1 MGDNP
6 IRLKPAM
13 TELSSYTLKLLRID
27 AEFVLYRGQRETEP
41 SHILVVAPLSHQ
53 PAQGTLG
60 RLEHEY
66 ALRTRLDP
74 AWAVLPFGLVSE
86 NGRTALVLEDP
97 GGEPLDGLLK
107 SPLELTVFLRIAAGL
122 AAALVGLHGRGLIHK
137 DIRPANVMVNPT
149 SHQVWLTGFGI
160 ASDLPRERQA
170 PEPPET
176 IAGTLAYMAPE
187 QTGRMNRSID
197 SRSDLYSLGVTLYEM
212 LTGALPFAANDPLEW
227 VHCHIARQPAPLNDR
242 RKDVPKTLSAI
253 VLKLLAKTAEERY
266 QTAAGLKADL
276 RRCLQDWESLGRIN
290 PFLLCANDA
299 SDRLLF
305 PEKLYG
311 RHRESKAL
319 LEAFD
324 RVVASGMP
332 ELVLVS
338 GYSGIGKSSIVNELQ
353 KAIVLPRGIFISG
366 KFDQQKRDIP
376 YSTLAQAFETL
387 VHQILS
393 KKEAQIGL
401 WRDAIR
407 DALGPNGQLVV
418 NLVPE
423 LELII
428 GKQPLA
434 PELPSQEA
442 QNRFDAVLRAFIGV
456 FGRKEHPLVLFLD
469 DLQWLDAATL
479 KLLEDLVTH
488 PDVQYLLLIG
498 AYRDNEVIPGHPL
511 LLRLDSIRNA
521 KAIVRDIVLAPLSFD
536 NVNRLI
542 ADSVLQERTST
553 VALARLVHKK
563 TAGNPFFTIQFLTVL
578 AEEHLLAFDSRERAW
593 RWDIDRI
600 RARAITDN
608 VADLLIKKLNR
619 LPERTR
625 TALKQLACL
634 GNNTDTATLTM
645 LRGGSEAEV
654 HSDLREAVL
663 EGSVVRLDGSYKF
676 VHDRIQETAYA
687 LIPDEARAEA
697 HLRIGRL
704 LIERM
709 SPAAIEEN
717 IFDVVNQL
725 NRGAALIFDWNE
737 KQRVA
742 ELNFLAGKKAKTTTA
757 YAAACAYL
765 SAGATLLDHVDWES
779 RYELWF
785 GICLLRA
792 ECEFLCGRFDEAER
806 LISSLLERAAS
817 KADQAAAYR
826 LKTDLHIMKSEYQ
839 EAVDSAL
846 ECLRL
851 FGIEM
856 SVHPTREQV
865 QCEYEKVWRNL
876 GGRSIESLADLPL
889 MTDPEIQATMRVLSV
904 LYSPAFFI
912 DTNLFSLS
920 ICHIVNLSLKYGA
933 TDASAHGYA
942 YFGFILGPAYNRYA
956 EGYRFGQLSVSLVEK
971 YEFAAYKAKVYMT
984 MAWVAIWT
992 QPITTA
998 LEFIRAAFS
1007 AAVEIGDVT
1016 YACYACDH
1024 TITDR
1029 LARGDYLDEVWHESE
1044 KRLDFVR
1051 KTKSRDYVD
1060 RITTQRQF
1068 IQNMRGRTNTFS
1080 TFSDSQFDE
1089 AAFEAQLPGDRA
1101 ITCWYWILKLQA
1113 RLISG
1118 DYEAA
1123 IAAAQKAKLLLW
1135 AATGCIQLLDYHYYT
1150 ALAIAAI
1157 FETASPNQQNEWRE
1171 TLTTHREQLR
1181 EWAEHCSISFLDK
1194 YALVSAEV
1202 ARIEGRDLDAMRFYD
1217 QAIRYAQQSGFQH
1230 NEALANEI
1238 AGKFYLGHGLEM
1250 IGHTYLRNARYCYTR
1265 WGAHGKVKQL
1275 EKSHP
1280 NLREGPS
1287 PLHPMTTIGATV
1299 EQLDLAT
1306 VVKMSQAVSGEILLE
1321 KLIDTL
1327 MVTALEHAG
1336 AERGLLILA
1345 QGDEQQIEAEATT
1358 GDKTVTVRLCQTLVT
1373 SAELPESILRYVIRT
1388 RKSVILDDASVQ
1400 NLFSAD
1406 EYLRRRQSRSVLCV
1420 PLLKQG
1426 ELIGALYLEN
1436 NLAPRVFTP
1445 DHLAVLEL
1453 LASQAAISLENARLY
1468 AGLRQENSDRTK
1480 AEEALRA
1487 SEDRWRKLFE
1497 NSSAGIALCAPDGR
1511 FIAANLALQK
1521 MLGYTEEELQGLTPK
1536 EFTLEEDLAAT
1547 EARIAQSRAGQRR
1560 DYRIEK
1566 RLLRKDGDVI
1576 WTDISAVFVTA
1587 TGSVPAFFAVV
1598 IVDITD
1604 RKRAEEEIKRIRR
1617 LEGEMRQ
1624 ASRTETMGGLTASL
1638 AHELNQPLA
1647 AVRTNA
1653 QAARRLLAGTR
1664 PELLKVKAAIE
1675 DIIEDIIQD
1684 NARAAE
1690 IIRNVRALFQ
1700 RDKIEMS
1707 PVDLRQILYDI
1718 ERIVRADAIVKN
1730 VTLRLDLPAAL
1741 PTVIGNRTQL
1751 VEALMNLV
1759 LNAFDSVCES
1769 ADGPREVEM
1778 RASQSETRQIHV
1790 SVRDSGKGIEPE
1802 VMPRLFDA
1810 FFTTKPQGMGMGL
1823 AIVRSIIENHG
1834 GRLRATR
1841 NPDRGATFEF
1851 DLPAKPDLNEA
1862 KGETSPTFS

>member
-1 MGDNP
+1 
-6 IRLKPAM
+6 M
-13 TELSSYTLKLLRID
+13 TEISSYTLKPLWND
-27 AEFVLYRGQRETEP
+27 AEFVSYRGQRETEP
-41 SHILVVAPLSHQ
+41 SHILIVAPLSQQ
-53 PAQGTLG
+53 PAQGTLR
-60 RLEHEY
+60 RLEHGY

-74 AWAVLPFGLVSE
+74 AWAVLPLALVSD
-86 NGRTALVLEDP
+86 NGRTTLVLEDP
-97 GGEPLDGLLK
+97 GGEPLDGILK
-107 SPLELTVFLRIAAGL
+107 GPLELTVFLRIAVGL
-122 AAALVGLHGRGLIHK
+122 AATLVGLHGRGLIHK

-149 SHQVWLTGFGI
+149 ADRVWLTGFGI

-212 LTGALPFAANDPLEW
+212 LTGTPPFAANDPLEW
-227 VHCHIARQPAPLNDR
+227 VHCHIARQPAPPKDL
-242 RKDVPKTLSAI
+242 RKDIPKTLSAI

-266 QTAAGLKADL
+266 QTAAGLEADL
-276 RRCLQDWESLGRIN
+276 RRCLQDWESLGRID
-290 PFLLCANDA
+290 PFLLRANDA
-299 SDRLLF
+299 SDRLLI

-338 GYSGIGKSSIVNELQ
+338 GYSGIGKSSIVNELHRVV
-353 KAIVLPRGIFISG
+353 VLPRGIFISG
-366 KFDQQKRDIP
+366 KFDQQKRGIP

-393 KKEAQIGL
+393 KNEAEIGR
-401 WRDAIR
+401 WQDAIR
-407 DALGPNGQLVV
+407 DAVGPNGQLVV

-423 LELII
+423 LELVI
-428 GKQPLA
+428 GKQPPA

-442 QNRFDAVLRAFIGV
+442 PNRFDAVLRAFIGV
-456 FGRKEHPLVLFLD
+456 FARKEHPLVIFLD

-479 KLLEDLVTH
+479 KLIEDLVTH

-511 LLRLDSIRNA
+511 LLRLDSIRKA

-536 NVNRLI
+536 NVNRLV

-553 VALARLVHKK
+553 LALARLVHKK

-578 AEEHLLAFDSRERAW
+578 AEEHLLEFDSRERTW

-608 VADLLIKKLNR
+608 AADLLIKKLNR

-634 GNNTDTATLTM
+634 GNNADTAALTM

-687 LIPDEARAEA
+687 LIPDETRAEA

-709 SPAAIEEN
+709 SPTAIEEN

-725 NRGAALIFDWNE
+725 NRGAALIFDRNE
-737 KQRVA
+737 KQRLA
-742 ELNFLAGKKAKTTTA
+742 ELNFRAGRKAKTSTA

-765 SAGATLLDHVDWES
+765 SAGATLLDHLDWES

-792 ECEFLCGRFDEAER
+792 ECEVLCGRFDEAEG
-806 LISSLLERAAS
+806 LISSLLERAVS
-817 KADQAAAYR
+817 KADKAAAYR
-826 LKTDLHIMKSEYQ
+826 LKTDLHIIKSEYQ

-846 ECLRL
+846 ECLGL

-889 MTDPEIQATMRVLSV
+889 MTDEEIQATMRVLSV

-992 QPITTA
+992 QPIRTA

-1029 LARGDYLDEVWHESE
+1029 LARGDYLEEVWRESE
-1044 KRLDFVR
+1044 KCLDFVR

-1060 RITTQRQF
+1060 RITTQQQF
-1068 IQNMRGRTNTFS
+1068 IQNMQGRTNTFS
-1080 TFSDSQFDE
+1080 TFSDSHFDE

-1101 ITCWYWILKLQA
+1101 IACWYWILKLQA
-1113 RLISG
+1113 RLVSE
-1118 DYEAA
+1118 DYETA
-1123 IAAAQKAKLLLW
+1123 IAAAQKAKRLLW

-1150 ALAIAAI
+1150 ALAIAAL

-1171 TLTTHREQLR
+1171 TLTTHLEQLR

-1202 ARIEGRDLDAMRFYD
+1202 ARIEGRDLDAMRFYE
-1217 QAIRYAQQSGFQH
+1217 QAIRYARQSGFQH

-1280 NLREGPS
+1280 NLREGPA
-1287 PLHPMTTIGATV
+1287 PLHPMTTLGATV

-1327 MVTALEHAG
+1327 MVIALEHAG

-1345 QGDEQQIEAEATT
+1345 QGDEQQIEAQATT
-1358 GDKTVTVRLCQTLVT
+1358 GGKIVTVRLCQTFVT
-1373 SAELPESILRYVIRT
+1373 PAELPESILRYVIRT
-1388 RKSVILDDASVQ
+1388 RKSVILDDASAQ

-1445 DHLAVLEL
+1445 EHLAVLEL

-1468 AGLRQENSDRTK
+1468 AGLGRLNAELTKENTDRTK

-1547 EARIAQSRAGQRR
+1547 EARIAQCRDGQRR

-1566 RLLRKDGDVI
+1566 RLLRKNGDVI
-1576 WTDISAVFVTA
+1576 WTDISAVFVTT
-1587 TGSVPAFFAVV
+1587 TGSVPAFFAAV

-1638 AHELNQPLA
+1638 AHELNQPLG

-1653 QAARRLLAGTR
+1653 QAARRLLAGKR
-1664 PELLKVKAAIE
+1664 PESLPEVKAAIE
-1675 DIIEDIIQD
+1675 DIIADIIED
-1684 NARAAE
+1684 NTRAAE

-1700 RDKIEMS
+1700 RGKVEMS
-1707 PVDLRQILYDI
+1707 RVDLHQILYDT
-1718 ERIVRADAIVKN
+1718 ERIVRADAIMKN
-1730 VTLRLDLPAAL
+1730 VTLRLDLPASL

-1769 ADGPREVEM
+1769 ADGPREVEI
-1778 RASQSETRQIHV
+1778 RASQPEPRQIHV
-1790 SVRDSGKGIEPE
+1790 SVRDSGKGIEPD

-1834 GRLRATR
+1834 GRLWATR

-1851 DLPAKPDLNEA
+1851 DLPTKTDLNEA
-1862 KGETSPTFS
+1862 KGETSPTFY